1 MCAARERESK
11 GQGGTSRQETEE
23 HGMQMYCCDAAV
35 RGNGRESL
43 FLNSLC
49 VAGSLWRVALV
60 DKVSRV
66 KCHKPT
72 QEIVS
77 EWERVRGGIV
87 WLCFEHSVYC
97 HPLQQLWIPS
107 TWSSFTVPAAAIGWA
122 VKDSSSQK
130 LTVCCLLLI
139 LVLPFFVFLAYC
151 VEHQDRIAPYRH
163 YKSPDNL
170 HACEVVW

>member
-1 MCAARERESK
+1 MTVLWSAAFHALISSCVQRERGKVKDREGRADRKQKSTACRRTAVMQQW
-11 GQGGTSRQETEE
+11 GETGG
-23 HGMQMYCCDAAV
+23 
-35 RGNGRESL
+35 NL

-60 DKVSRV
+60 DKVPRV

-97 HPLQQLWIPS
+97 YPLQQLWIPS

-130 LTVCCLLLI
+130 ITVCCLLLI

-151 VEHQDRIAPYRH
+151 VEHQDRIAP
-163 YKSPDNL
+163 
-170 HACEVVW
+170 